1 MRGKGVRRGE
11 SGWRELLGRFSGSGL
26 TVDGFCRREGIAV
39 ASFYRWRAVLG
50 FSGSS
55 GNAEQ
60 PVALAL
66 PRSVPGF
73 VDLGAMRVSSPRVEL
88 HLELGDGI
96 RVQLVRG

>member
-1 MRGKGVRRGE
+1 MRSKGVRRGE

-50 FSGSS
+50 LAGAC
-55 GNAEQ
+55 GHAEQ
-60 PVALAL
+60 PVAL

-73 VDLGAMRVSSPRVEL
+73 VDLGAVRVSGSRVEL